1 MLSSAAKATFSGL
14 MVIALLSAGCGGG
27 DAARSAAGEDEMAT
41 DEVVVVDEVDAD
53 AETDADDA
61 DGDGGDA
68 DGDGDTTNADGDGG
82 GTNADADTTPSDT
95 ENKTSESDEPNNLL
109 DLVTSGGNRGV
120 RACVRNE
127 TGSPTPR
134 IYVQFTKA
142 DSGSSGYLY
151 AAGDEQQRC
160 GEGTT
165 LFGADL
171 IGKIYFAAPGAGT
184 YEFDARND
192 WISIPEAV
200 LRRTSPKQDINCIDH
215 SFSEGEKA
223 TFDDGKYQIT
233 FERLTDSKWKEFR
246 ILIRETSQPGNLKE
260 CTYRGFVV
268 VV

>member
-53 AETDADDA
+53 ADADDA
-61 DGDGGDA
+61 DG
-68 DGDGDTTNADGDGG
+68 GDGADDD
-82 GTNADADTTPSDT
+82 ADADTTPSDT

-184 YEFDARND
+184 YEFDARNY
-192 WISIPEAV
+192 WIDIPEAV
-200 LRRTSPKQDINCIDH
+200 LRRTSPKQDINCITH
-215 SFSEGEKA
+215 SFREGEKA

-260 CTYRGFVV
+260 CTDRGFVIV
-268 VV
+268 A